1 MIRTNRKTSFGNI
14 DMENKKKK
22 FSETK
27 VGQLLGGLAGKVL
40 PDSGILGVVKNLI
53 DNDDELTPEQKEEA
67 HRQMKEL
74 HALQVEDRKSARQR
88 EVEVSKTKKFDIM
101 FNLTGFVSLA
111 AFAYIVYAIV
121 NFDIPESNK
130 EVWIHLI
137 GVSEGILLSIVGYF
151 YGSSIKDN
159 K

>member
-1 MIRTNRKTSFGNI
+1 MLK
-14 DMENKKKK
+14 KKKK

-27 VGQLLGGLAGKVL
+27 VGQIIGGLAGKVL
-40 PDSGILGVVKNLI
+40 PDSGVLGIVKNLI
-53 DNDDELTPEQKEEA
+53 DTDEELTPDQKEEA

-88 EVEVSKTKKFDIM
+88 EIEVSKTKKFDIM
-101 FNLTGFVSLA
+101 FNLTGIVSLA
-111 AFAYIVYAIV
+111 AFVYIVYAIV
-121 NFDIPESNK
+121 NLEIPESNK

-137 GVSEGILLSIVGYF
+137 GVSEGILLSITGYF

>member
-1 MIRTNRKTSFGNI
+1 
-14 DMENKKKK
+14 MENKKKK

-40 PDSGILGVVKNLI
+40 PDSGILGVVKKLI
-53 DNDDELTPEQKEEA
+53 DTDDELTPDQKEEA

-88 EVEVSKTKKFDIM
+88 EVEVSKTKKFDLM
-101 FNLTGFVSLA
+101 FNLTGIVSLA
-111 AFAYIVYAIV
+111 AFSYIVFAIV
-121 NFDIPESNK
+121 NLEIPESNK

-137 GVSEGILLSIVGYF
+137 GVSEGILLSITGYYF
-151 YGSSIKDN
+151 GSAIKDN

>member
-1 MIRTNRKTSFGNI
+1 
-14 DMENKKKK
+14 MENKKKK

-53 DNDDELTPEQKEEA
+53 DTDEELTPEQKEEA

-88 EVEVSKTKKFDIM
+88 EVEVRKHGIDWL
-101 FNLTGFVSLA
+101 FNLTGLVGLG
-111 AFAYIVYAIV
+111 AFAFIIYAIISIEV
-121 NFDIPESNK
+121 PESNK
-130 EVWIHLI
+130 ELFIHGI
-137 GVSEGILLSIVGYF
+137 GIVEGVALSIFGYYF
-151 YGSSIKDN
+151 GTSMKDD
-159 K
+159 KK

>member
-1 MIRTNRKTSFGNI
+1 
-14 DMENKKKK
+14 MESKKKK

-27 VGQLLGGLAGKVL
+27 VGQILGNLAGKVL
-40 PDSGILGVVKNLI
+40 PDSGVLGVVKNLI

-88 EVEVSKTKKFDIM
+88 EIEVSKTKKFDLM
-101 FNLTGFVSLA
+101 FNLTGIVSLA
-111 AFAYIVYAIV
+111 AFSYIVYAIV
-121 NFDIPESNK
+121 NLEIPESNK

-137 GVSEGILLSIVGYF
+137 GVSEGILLSITGYYF
-151 YGSSIKDN
+151 GSAIKEN

>member
-1 MIRTNRKTSFGNI
+1 MIRTSQKTSFGNI

-53 DNDDELTPEQKEEA
+53 DTDEELTPDQKEEA

-88 EVEVSKTKKFDIM
+88 EVEVRKHGIDWL
-101 FNLTGFVSLA
+101 FNLTGLVGLG
-111 AFAYIVYAIV
+111 AFAFIIYAIISIEV
-121 NFDIPESNK
+121 PESNK
-130 EVWIHLI
+130 ELFIHGI
-137 GVSEGILLSIVGYF
+137 GIVEGVALSIFGYYF
-151 YGSSIKDN
+151 GTSMKDN
-159 K
+159 KK

>member
-1 MIRTNRKTSFGNI
+1 
-14 DMENKKKK
+14 MENKKKK

-40 PDSGILGVVKNLI
+40 PDSGILGVVKKLI
-53 DNDDELTPEQKEEA
+53 DTDDELTPDQKEEA

-88 EVEVSKTKKFDIM
+88 EVEVSKTKKFDLM
-101 FNLTGFVSLA
+101 FNLTGIVSLS
-111 AFAYIVYAIV
+111 AFAYIVFAIV
-121 NFDIPESNK
+121 NLEIPESNK

-137 GVSEGILLSIVGYF
+137 GVSEGILLSITGYYF
-151 YGSSIKDN
+151 GSAIKDN